1 MIAERPM
8 NYLEF
13 EKQLAEI
20 EGKAEELRAMA
31 RANSALDVTKEA
43 EALDRKA
50 EVMLRDLYK
59 DLTAWQ
65 KCLVAR
71 HPDRPHC
78 KDYIEALFTEFTPLA
93 GDRNFAE
100 DHAVMGGLAR
110 FNDAP
115 VVVIGHEKGHDTK
128 SRIERNFGMAR
139 PEGYRKAIRLMDLA
153 HRFNIPVITLVDT
166 PGAYPGKGAEER
178 GQAEAIA
185 SSTAKCL
192 ELGVPLMSV
201 IVGEGGSGGAVAFAT
216 ANRVAML
223 EHSIY
228 SVISPEG
235 CASIL
240 WKDAEKMKEAAAA
253 LRLTAQD
260 LQKLGVIDRII
271 KEPLGGAQRGRKE
284 TIEAVGKAIETMLK
298 ELAGKKPDWLIRD
311 RRTKYLDMGSKGL
324 AA

>member
-1 MIAERPM
+1 M

-13 EKQLAEI
+13 EKPLSEI
-20 EGKAEELRAMA
+20 EGKAEELRAMG
-31 RANSALDVTKEA
+31 RANAGTDVTREA

-50 EVMLRDLYK
+50 EAMLKDLYK
-59 DLTAWQ
+59 SLTPWQ
-65 KCLVAR
+65 KCQVAR
-71 HPDRPHC
+71 HPERPHTR
-78 KDYIEALFTEFTPLA
+78 DYIEALFTEYTALA
-93 GDRNFAE
+93 GDRNFAD
-100 DHAVMGGLAR
+100 DHAVMGGIAR
-110 FNDAP
+110 FQDMP
-115 VVVIGHEKGHDTK
+115 VVVIGQEKGHDTK

-153 HRFNIPVITLVDT
+153 DRFRLPVVTLVDT

-185 SSTAKCL
+185 RSTEKCL
-192 ELGVPLMSV
+192 QIGVPLIS
-201 IVGEGGSGGAVAFAT
+201 IIIGEGGSGGAVAFAT

-223 EHSIY
+223 EHSVY
-228 SVISPEG
+228 SVITPEG

-240 WKDAEKMKEAAAA
+240 WKDSDRAKDAAEA

-260 LQKLGVIDRII
+260 LQKLGVIDRIV
-271 KEPLGGAQRGRKE
+271 KEPTGGAQRGRKE

-298 ELAGKKPDWLIRD
+298 ELSGKKPEALIRD
-311 RRTKYLDMGSKGL
+311 RRQKFLDMGTKGL